1 MKDRQ
6 ERVRYKS
13 KKVSKRNRLSVF
25 RSNNHLYAQLI
36 DDSNGI
42 TLASASSLEKSIRDK
57 KLQRKEIAEL
67 IGKNIAK
74 KIISKGID
82 KVAFDRGK
90 YKYHGLIKIL
100 AEAARSEGLN
110 FLRYICLKMIKM
122 NSEKI

>member
-1 MKDRQ
+1 MKDRKD
-6 ERVRYKS
+6 RVRYKS

-36 DDSNGI
+36 DDNNGI
-42 TLASASSLEKSIRDK
+42 TLASASSLEKSIKDK

-110 FLRYICLKMIKM
+110 F
-122 NSEKI
+122 